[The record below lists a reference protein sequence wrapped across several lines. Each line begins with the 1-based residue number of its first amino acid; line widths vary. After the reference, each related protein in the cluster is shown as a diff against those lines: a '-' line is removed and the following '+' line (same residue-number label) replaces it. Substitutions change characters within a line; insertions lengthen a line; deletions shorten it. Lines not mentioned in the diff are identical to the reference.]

1 MKSTRS
7 SLETRTTFTFQLG
20 IRNRKLVRASAG
32 SWPWRSRRRRRRRSP
47 LFPTCARLIRN
58 SRGWRRDAAF
68 EKTREGAV
76 EKARISSLTERERE
90 RERRVSD
97 EGTPHLTLQFS
108 TTLEEKRTR
117 RLPPRRGVRGPRQ
130 NPTRA
135 NHAREPKKESS
146 HDTLKSPW
154 VRSPSFFVR
163 FRLLKMPT
171 QGAEVRLYLRR
182 RRSRSERRNRNCP
195 SDCIVITSNGI
206 DEITSRLNLK
216 IPDFFFS

>member
-1 MKSTRS
+1 MKALRTSLS
-7 SLETRTTFTFQLG
+7 SFPRH
-20 IRNRKLVRASAG
+20 
-32 SWPWRSRRRRRRRSP
+32 SP
-47 LFPTCARLIRN
+47 
-58 SRGWRRDAAF
+58 
-68 EKTREGAV
+68 
-76 EKARISSLTERERE
+76 
-90 RERRVSD
+90 
-97 EGTPHLTLQFS
+97 
-108 TTLEEKRTR
+108 EKRKR

-216 IPDFFFS
+216 IPDFFFSKVLIRRKYASFYLRAGNEEELKKKTRDMRASRARTAARCEPCS